1 VKKVLVRRLISGLL
15 ALLLVVGLVALASQQ
30 PGAASAPAYTP
41 VGPGEV
47 YLALGDSLAW
57 GALLEDPA
65 TQSYPAL
72 LHARLSATVPIEL
85 VNLAVP
91 GETSGSF
98 LRRQLPQALARIE
111 RERAG
116 GRRVSPITLDI
127 GGNDL
132 QYVAA
137 GTPAER
143 AAAIAD
149 VGQNLEVILDELRR
163 ATGGD
168 ADIAVMTYYNPY
180 GGDPTIAE
188 SEAYWVT
195 QLNAVIRAAAAERGM
210 AVADTYAPFD
220 GGNAYSYTHILI
232 GDIHATR
239 QGHQVIA
246 TQFWQALEY

>member
-1 VKKVLVRRLISGLL
+1 MKDMLVRRLVSGLL
-15 ALLLVVGLVALASQQ
+15 ALLLVTGLVMLANRQS
-30 PGAASAPAYTP
+30 GIASPPTYTP
-41 VGPGEV
+41 VGPGDV

-57 GALLEDPA
+57 GALLEEPA

-72 LHARLSATVPIEL
+72 LHACLSATAPIEL

-98 LRRQLPQALARIE
+98 LRQQLPPALALIK
-111 RERAG
+111 RERDA

-132 QYVAA
+132 HYAKD
-137 GTPAER
+137 GTPDER
-143 AAAIAD
+143 ADVIAEVADNLAI
-149 VGQNLEVILDELRR
+149 ILDELRQ
-163 ATGGD
+163 ATGGE

-180 GGDPTIAE
+180 GGDPTVAE
-188 SEAYWVT
+188 SEAYWVA
-195 QLNAVIRAAAAERGM
+195 QLNTVIRAAAAERSM

-239 QGHQVIA
+239 QGHVVIA
-246 TQFWQALEY
+246 EQFWEALEY

>member
-1 VKKVLVRRLISGLL
+1 
-15 ALLLVVGLVALASQQ
+15 
-30 PGAASAPAYTP
+30 
-41 VGPGEV
+41 
-47 YLALGDSLAW
+47 
-57 GALLEDPA
+57 
-65 TQSYPAL
+65 
-72 LHARLSATVPIEL
+72 
-85 VNLAVP
+85 
-91 GETSGSF
+91 
-98 LRRQLPQALARIE
+98 
-111 RERAG
+111 
-116 GRRVSPITLDI
+116 
-127 GGNDL
+127 
-132 QYVAA
+132 
-137 GTPAER
+137 
-143 AAAIAD
+143 
-149 VGQNLEVILDELRR
+149 VILDELQQ
-163 ATGGD
+163 TTSGE